1 MVDASGHRKWFLQ
14 LFDCWDL
21 RFGGESVKVG
31 TREQRVVAFVALR
44 GRRMRS
50 YVAGLLWP
58 ESSQDHAQSNLR
70 AALYRAQRALP
81 GLLSVDRTTIGLL
94 PDVVVDVHDF
104 RRRLADISA
113 SPAEVDVLSALE
125 VLRDSELVPGWYD
138 EWVLY
143 ERERLHQESVR
154 ALEALAL
161 SEIAQGRGDTAVA
174 AARAASDYEP
184 LRETPHA
191 IEIQAHLMQ
200 GHVADAVHSY
210 RAYESLLRS
219 EMGLEPS
226 AGLRGLVMD
235 TVATS

>member
-1 MVDASGHRKWFLQ
+1 MVDASGQGQWFLQ

-21 RFGGESVKVG
+21 RFGGEPVKVG

-58 ESSQDHAQSNLR
+58 ESSEEHAQSNLR
-70 AALYRAQRALP
+70 AALYRAQRTLP
-81 GLLSVDRTTIGLL
+81 GVLSVDRTTVGLL
-94 PDVVVDVHDF
+94 PHVQVDVHDF
-104 RRRLADISA
+104 RRRVADITA
-113 SPAEVDVLSALE
+113 SSAEVDVQSALE

-138 EWVLY
+138 DWVLY
-143 ERERLHQESVR
+143 ERERLRRESMR

-161 SEIAQGRGDTAVA
+161 SEIEQGRGDTAVA

-191 IEIQAHLMQ
+191 IEIKAHLMQ
-200 GHVADAVHSY
+200 GRVADAVYSY
-210 RAYESLLRS
+210 RAYEGLLRS

-235 TVATS
+235 TATAP